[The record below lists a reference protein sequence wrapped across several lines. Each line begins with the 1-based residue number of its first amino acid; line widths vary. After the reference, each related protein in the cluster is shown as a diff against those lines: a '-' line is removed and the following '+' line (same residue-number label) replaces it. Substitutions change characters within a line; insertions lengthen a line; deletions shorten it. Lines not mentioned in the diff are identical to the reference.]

1 MTDMI
6 TLTLQT
12 VGSRDFR
19 SVEAYISFVR
29 QVADKR
35 NRLVGAKLEH
45 EWCCLRSVP
54 PAPVTEYVTYRT
66 KVRKWN
72 SVLVANRAYRF
83 LAY

>member
-12 VGSRDFR
+12 VGSRGFR

-45 EWCCLRSVP
+45 ERRYLLSMP
-54 PAPVTEYVTYRT
+54 PAPVPEHVTYRT
-66 KVRKWN
+66 KVRKW
-72 SVLVANRAYRF
+72 SSIRVANRAYRF
-83 LAY
+83 RVY